1 MSNYYLNHTGAQLD
15 EAIEKVL
22 SGELDVPLQ
31 EKTVSPSTSEQT
43 VTPDTDYKGL
53 SKVTV
58 SAMPTAT
65 QATPSIS
72 IDSSSG
78 TVTAIS
84 TQTEGYVSGGT
95 TTATKQLPTVA
106 LATPII
112 EVDEFGLITVTI
124 NQSAGYVSQQNNT
137 VTYQLPTHDGGEY
150 AGVEQTI
157 YVAGSFMTGDIT
169 IVQTPTYTVDVI
181 SGASYGF
188 SLNSSG
194 YYESGNKGVN
204 SSYAICRV
212 NFKIPT
218 ATTVYFDCINYA
230 ESNYDYGIIG
240 NIDTDLALS
249 SSADSSYA
257 HSFKGLQS
265 ASIQTVSMSMSAGT
279 HYVDVKF
286 IKDTSVNKDNDTLQF
301 TIRFD

>member
-31 EKTVSPSTSEQT
+31 EKTVAPSTSQQT
-43 VTPDTDYKGL
+43 ITPDADYKGL

-58 SAMPTAT
+58 GAMPTAT
-65 QATPSIS
+65 QATPSIT

-78 TVTAIS
+78 KITASS
-84 TQTEGYVSGGT
+84 TQAAGYVSGGT
-95 TTATKQLPTVA
+95 TTATKQFPSVA
-106 LATPII
+106 LATPTI

-124 NQSAGYVSQQNNT
+124 NQSAGYVSQQNKT

-169 IVQTPTYTVDVI
+169 IVPTPTYTVDAI

-194 YYESGNKGVN
+194 YYESDNKGVD

-212 NFKIPT
+212 NFNIPT

-249 SSADSSYA
+249 SSADSAYA

-265 ASIQTVSMSMSAGT
+265 ASIQTVSMSMSAGK

-286 IKDTSVNKDNDTLQF
+286 IKDTSVNKDNDSLQF